1 MLSQSEV
8 LIEPKPDVVAL
19 VRKWLVPVRAA
30 LGDEFASAYLT
41 GSVLT

>member
-1 MLSQSEV
+1 MLSESEV
-8 LIEPKPDVVAL
+8 FIEPKHEIVAL
-19 VRKWLVPVRAA
+19 VGKWLVPVRAA